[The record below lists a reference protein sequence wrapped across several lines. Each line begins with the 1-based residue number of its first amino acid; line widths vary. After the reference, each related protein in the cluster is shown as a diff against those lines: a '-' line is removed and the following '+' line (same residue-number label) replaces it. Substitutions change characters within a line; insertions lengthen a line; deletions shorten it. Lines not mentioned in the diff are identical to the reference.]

1 MGWFFQGARA
11 LDPGPHRLQP
21 QVEAWVDRSPLQP
34 VDLLLADLFGLDAV
48 PATRAAAMSIPAIAR
63 ARKLLCSTIARM
75 PLRAFRGADQLP
87 DAAQPTWTY
96 STAGQVPYQR
106 LVWTVDDLIFH
117 GRSLWQSVP
126 GVDGFPVQVARVPW
140 ELWEWDGQRFID
152 GDGRPYDP
160 DRLILIEGVDEG
172 ILQFG
177 GRTIRSAAALEA
189 TVASV
194 AAHPFRL
201 ELHQTSGDQLADT
214 EKRALIEQTRKA
226 LADNEGIL
234 FTNQAVETK
243 EHGAAGSG
251 PLLVEGRNASAVD
264 CARLVGIPAAMID
277 ATAAGASLTY
287 ETTAGRNGEFWDY
300 GIAAYAAPITA
311 RLSQDDVVPRGQR
324 IGFDASDLIS
334 AVLPTGILSP
344 RQD

>member
-1 MGWFFQGARA
+1 MGWFFGPRA
-11 LDPGPHRLQP
+11 VELAPPVQP
-21 QVEAWVDRSPLQP
+21 QIEAWVDRTHLEP
-34 VDLLLADLFGLDAV
+34 VEFILGDLFGIAAL
-48 PATRAAAMSIPAIAR
+48 PASRAEAMSIPAIAR
-63 ARKLLCSTIARM
+63 ARKLLCTTIARM
-75 PLRAFRGADQLP
+75 PLRVYRGADPLP
-87 DAAQPTWTY
+87 DDQQPTWCY
-96 STAGQVPYQR
+96 RSDGQVPYQR
-106 LVWTVDDLIFH
+106 TLWTVDDLIFH
-117 GRSLWQSVP
+117 GRSLWHMSQS
-126 GVDGFPVQVARVPW
+126 DAAGFPLVLERVPYSMW
-140 ELWEWDGQRFID
+140 DWDGTRIID
-152 GDGRPYDP
+152 ADGHPYDP
-160 DRLILIEGVDEG
+160 DTVVLIEGPDEG
-172 ILQFG
+172 VLSFG

-201 ELHQTSGDQLADT
+201 ELHQTSGDQLTDA
-214 EKRALIEQTRKA
+214 EKRALIGQTRTA

-277 ATAAGASLTY
+277 ATSAGASLTY

-300 GIAAYAAPITA
+300 GVTAYAGPIAA

-324 IGFDASDLIS
+324 TSFDASDLVS
-334 AVLPTGILSP
+334 ATLPSGGIP
-344 RQD
+344 TQD